1 MTTVGA
7 VAALRSLV
15 PDLQRLEKLLAEE
28 WAAQVRA
35 LKRFAA
41 DERLQELERLLQEQ
55 RSEFD
60 ALEFIGRLGLY
71 SGSDLWA
78 REEFHSGVLAWLLNP
93 KGTHGI
99 DANFLKRFLARVG
112 AQTAASC
119 ADWSGA
125 TVHPEWYSEVDGK
138 LGYLDILVLNE
149 EQQAFCAI
157 ENKIFSGEHS
167 EQLTRYRMALERR
180 YSDREFSKLY
190 VFLTPDGTEPYHE
203 EERKHWTTMTYATVL
218 DVLRQVI
225 EDRENPVKEDVRV
238 FLRQYTTT
246 IRRNIVPETSLPQ
259 LARKIYLE
267 HRDAIELLNQ
277 YKPDFIAEAKKL
289 FQESISRRS
298 GWTVLYEQNRYM
310 GFRPDSW
317 ATLDAIPGADH
328 LLKFDFDWRF
338 DGNYPRL
345 GLVVSPVDDNN
356 REVREKLHQ
365 ACLRNRS
372 RFPGIQR
379 RGDSWLWLVWTDPIL
394 DEADYSNWED
404 QAAIRDKIE
413 DWVED
418 FITNQFPSMNE
429 VIVSCLRAH
438 EAEQQAQ

>member
-1 MTTVGA
+1 MTTSDQM
-7 VAALRSLV
+7 AALRSLV
-15 PDLQRLEKLLAEE
+15 PNLLKLEKLLAEE
-28 WAAQVRA
+28 RAAQVRA
-35 LKRFAA
+35 LEHFAG
-41 DERLQELERLLQEQ
+41 DKRLQVLKGLLEDQ

-78 REEFHSGVLAWLLNP
+78 REEFHSGVLAWLLHP

-99 DANFLKRFLARVG
+99 GANFLKRFLARVG
-112 AQTAASC
+112 AQTAASY

-149 EQQAFCAI
+149 EHQALCAI

-167 EQLTRYRMALERR
+167 EQLTRYRKALERR

-238 FLRQYTTT
+238 FLRQYMTT
-246 IRRNIVPETSLPQ
+246 IRRNIVPETSLQQ

-267 HRDAIELLNQ
+267 HRDAIELINQ
-277 YKPDFIAEAKKL
+277 YRPDFIAEAKPL
-289 FQESISRRS
+289 FKEAINRQH
-298 GWTVLYEQNRYM
+298 GWTVTYEENRFF

-317 ATLDAIPGADH
+317 RPYITIPDEYD
-328 LLKFDFDWRF
+328 LLRFQLDWRF

-345 GLVVSPVDDNN
+345 GLVIPPVSDTN

-365 ACLRNRS
+365 ACLQQGN

-379 RGDSWLWLVWTDPIL
+379 RGDSWLWLVWTGPIL
-394 DEADYSNWED
+394 GESDYSNWQD
-404 QAAIRDKIE
+404 QAAIQAKIE
-413 DWVED
+413 AWFEK
-418 FITNQFPSMNE
+418 FTTELFPPMND
-429 VIVSCLRAH
+429 VIVNCLREH
-438 EAEQQAQ
+438 KAEQQAQ

>member
-1 MTTVGA
+1 MTTSGR
-7 VAALRSLV
+7 VAALKGLV
-15 PDLQRLEKLLAEE
+15 PDLLKLEKLLAEE
-28 WAAQVRA
+28 WAARFRA
-35 LKRFAA
+35 LEHFTGDK
-41 DERLQELERLLQEQ
+41 RLQLLKGLLREQ

-78 REEFHSGVLAWLLNP
+78 REEFHSGVLAWLLHP
-93 KGTHGI
+93 KETHGI
-99 DANFLKRFLARVG
+99 GANFLERFLARVG
-112 AQTAASC
+112 AQTATSC

-125 TVHPEWYSEVDGK
+125 TVHPEWYSEVDDK

-149 EQQAFCAI
+149 EQQVLCAI

-167 EQLTRYRMALERR
+167 EQLTRYRKALERR

-190 VFLTPDGTEPYHE
+190 VFLTPDGTEPYRE
-203 EERKHWTTMTYATVL
+203 EERKHWTTMTYAAVL
-218 DVLRQVI
+218 EVLRQVI

-238 FLRQYTTT
+238 FLRQYAMT
-246 IRRNIVPETSLPQ
+246 IRRNIVPETSLQQ
-259 LARKIYLE
+259 LARKIYFE
-267 HRDAIELLNQ
+267 HRDAIELINQ
-277 YKPDFIAEAKKL
+277 YKPDYIAEAKIL
-289 FQESISRRS
+289 FKEAISRHS
-298 GWTVLYEQNRYM
+298 GWTVWYEQNRYM

-379 RGDSWLWLVWTDPIL
+379 RGDSWLWLVWTEPIL
-394 DEADYSNWED
+394 NEADYSNWED
-404 QAAIRDKIE
+404 EAAIRAKIE

-418 FITNQFPSMNE
+418 FITNQFPPLND
-429 VIVSCLRAH
+429 VIVNCLREH